1 MMTIWC
7 YNKKIIKKLEGNTM
21 ISTSRYIKEWQLALQ
36 QEINHL
42 KRFSSTKIA
51 LFNGQHLQTEENYT
65 YYFESIS
72 FVKIPIGSSVV
83 LTWGKAK
90 INGRI
95 LSSDGKSLI
104 LQIDKSIGDYV
115 SEAFVSHDPWELLEQ
130 LMIRFDAIKENKT
143 KRMRIKRL
151 MNPSMPA
158 KHPQDMIKNHVH
170 DLSLRSKYN
179 PITFVWGP
187 PGTGKTYTL
196 ARVALQKYWKGKR
209 ILLLSQSNQAVD
221 VLMKEITKT
230 AQNKKRFKIGDILRY
245 GGNAAEMD
253 MHDEKITTS
262 ALLDEKDKALAV
274 QKQELLDEKIKLKR
288 DLARSFSSR
297 DSQALLKMEEQIA
310 RVLEKI
316 RKKELQFIKK
326 AMVVGTTLAKAATDP
341 AIYEDEYDLIL
352 LDEASMAYVPQTAF
366 AASLGKRL
374 IVCGDFKQL
383 PPIAASRSEAVNKWL
398 KEDIFHAS
406 GVADSVASGSLH
418 QHLLLLNE
426 QRRMHPS
433 ISSFTNKHIYHSLVS
448 DHPTVSSSR
457 KAITEKGP
465 FPKEANILLDT
476 SNFGYY
482 GGFEKGTKSRIN
494 LMHMLLS
501 LQLIVEAWKSG
512 IRSIGY
518 VTPYR
523 AQSELM
529 DAVTAELFPKQLAD
543 SSIQIA
549 TVHRFQGSEK
559 DMIIFDSTEGYPHE
573 RPGMLL
579 LGKDSDRLLNVAITR
594 SKGKFIHIANC
605 DFIKRRVGRDK
616 AVRKLVEHQWSENLL
631 VEQQKI
637 GTWINSSHPY
647 LKWQHAKNT
656 KDIWEDMKN
665 GKTVVA
671 AMPDIVQVP
680 QDWLQ
685 LLEAIAANTLCK
697 VYGPVK
703 SFKNKRVDSM
713 EYDAP
718 FPFVIV
724 DEHIVWIGHPLQL
737 VPGAKPPSIAV
748 RIESKQLAAYLLKQL
763 S

>member
-1 MMTIWC
+1 
-7 YNKKIIKKLEGNTM
+7 M
-21 ISTSRYIKEWQLALQ
+21 ISTSRYIKEWQIALQ

-51 LFNGQHLQTEENYT
+51 LFNGQLLQTEEDYT
-65 YYFESIS
+65 YYFESLA
-72 FVKIPIGSSVV
+72 FVKIPTGSSIV
-83 LTWGKAK
+83 LSWGTAR
-90 INGRI
+90 INGRV
-95 LSSDGKSLI
+95 LSADGKSLI
-104 LQIDKSIGDYV
+104 LQIEKLIGDYV
-115 SEAFVSHDPWELLEQ
+115 TEASVSHDPWELLEQ

-143 KRMRIKRL
+143 KRIRIKRL

-158 KHPQDMIKNHVH
+158 KHPQDIIKNHVH

-179 PITFVWGP
+179 PVTFVWGP

-230 AQNKKRFKIGDILRY
+230 AKSKDRFKIGDILRY
-245 GGNAAEMD
+245 GGNASELD
-253 MHDEKITTS
+253 LHDDKITTS
-262 ALLDEKDKALAV
+262 ALLDEKDKGLAV

-288 DLARSFSSR
+288 DLARSFSNR

-310 RVLEKI
+310 GILEKI
-316 RKKELQFIKK
+316 RKKELQFVKK
-326 AMVVGTTLAKAATDP
+326 AMVVGTTLAKAATDA
-341 AIYEDEYDLIL
+341 AIYEDEYDLVL

-366 AASLGKRL
+366 AASLGKR
-374 IVCGDFKQL
+374 IIICGDFKQL

-398 KEDIFHAS
+398 KEDVFHAS

-433 ISSFTNKHIYHSLVS
+433 ISSFTNKHIYHSLVT

-457 KAITEKGP
+457 KAITAKAP
-465 FPKEANILLDT
+465 FPMEANILLDT
-476 SNFGYY
+476 SNFGHY

-494 LMHMLLS
+494 LIHLLLS

-529 DAVTAELFPKQLAD
+529 HAIASDLFPKQLAD
-543 SSIQIA
+543 NSILIA

-559 DMIIFDSTEGYPHE
+559 DLIIFDSTEGYPHE
-573 RPGMLL
+573 RPGMLMVS
-579 LGKDSDRLLNVAITR
+579 KDSDRLLNVAITR

-605 DFIKRRVGRDK
+605 DFIRRRVGRDK
-616 AVRKLVEHQWSENLL
+616 AVRKLVEHQLSENVL

-637 GTWINSSHPY
+637 GTWINSNHPY

-656 KDIWEDMKN
+656 EDILGDLKN
-665 GKTVVA
+665 GKSAVVV
-671 AMPDIVQVP
+671 MPGTNPAPLEWI
-680 QDWLQ
+680 Q
-685 LLEAIAANTLCK
+685 LIDSVAEYTACK
-697 VYGPVK
+697 IYGPSDYHK
-703 SFKNKRVDSM
+703 YNGAKIID
-713 EYDAP
+713 YDAL
-718 FPFVIV
+718 FPYIII
-724 DEHIVWIGHPLQL
+724 DEHVVWIGHPLQL
-737 VPGAKPPSIAV
+737 VPGAKPPSVAV
-748 RIESKQLAAYLLKQL
+748 RIESKQLAAFLLKQM

>member
-1 MMTIWC
+1 
-7 YNKKIIKKLEGNTM
+7 M
-21 ISTSRYIKEWQLALQ
+21 ISTSRYIKEWQIALQ

-51 LFNGQHLQTEENYT
+51 LFNGQLLQTAEDYT

-72 FVKIPIGSSVV
+72 FVKIPIGSSIV
-83 LTWGKAK
+83 LSWGTAR
-90 INGRI
+90 INGRV
-95 LSSDGKSLI
+95 LSADGKSLI
-104 LQIDKSIGDYV
+104 LQIEKLIGDHV
-115 SEAFVSHDPWELLEQ
+115 TEASVSHDPWELLEQ

-143 KRMRIKRL
+143 KRMRIKKL

-158 KHPQDMIKNHVH
+158 KHPQDIIKNHVH

-179 PITFVWGP
+179 PVTFVWGP

-230 AQNKKRFKIGDILRY
+230 AKSKDRFKVGDILRY
-245 GGNAAEMD
+245 GGNAAELD
-253 MHDEKITTS
+253 LHDDKITTS
-262 ALLDEKDKALAV
+262 ALLDEKDKGLAV
-274 QKQELLDEKIKLKR
+274 QKQELQEEKIKLKR
-288 DLARSFSSR
+288 DLARSFSNR

-316 RKKELQFIKK
+316 RKKELQFVKK
-326 AMVVGTTLAKAATDP
+326 AMVVGTTLAKAATDA
-341 AIYEDEYDLIL
+341 AIYEDEYDLVL

-366 AASLGKRL
+366 AASLGKR
-374 IVCGDFKQL
+374 IIICGDFKQL

-426 QRRMHPS
+426 QRRMHPN
-433 ISSFTNKHIYHSLVS
+433 ISSFTNKHIYHSLVT

-457 KAITEKGP
+457 KAITEKVP
-465 FPKEANILLDT
+465 FPMEANILMDT
-476 SNFGYY
+476 SNFGHY

-494 LMHMLLS
+494 LIHLLLS

-512 IRSIGY
+512 IKSIGY

-529 DAVTAELFPKQLAD
+529 QAIASDLFPKQLAD
-543 SSIQIA
+543 NSILIA

-559 DMIIFDSTEGYPHE
+559 DLIIFDSTEGYPHE

-605 DFIKRRVGRDK
+605 DFIRRRVGRDK
-616 AVRKLVEHQWSENLL
+616 AVRKLVEHQLSENLL
-631 VEQQKI
+631 VEHQKI
-637 GTWINSSHPY
+637 GTWINSNHPY
-647 LKWQHAKNT
+647 LKWKHAKNT
-656 KDIWEDMKN
+656 EDILEDMKN
-665 GKTVVA
+665 GSSAVVV
-671 AMPDIVQVP
+671 MPGTNRAPSEWI
-680 QDWLQ
+680 Q
-685 LLEAIAANTLCK
+685 LLESVVENTACK
-697 VYGPVK
+697 IYGPSEYVK
-703 SFKNKRVDSM
+703 CKGAKIV
-713 EYDAP
+713 EYDAL
-718 FPFVIV
+718 FPFIIV
-724 DEHIVWIGHPLQL
+724 DERVVWIGHPLEL
-737 VPGAKPPSIAV
+737 VPAAKPPSVAV

>member
-1 MMTIWC
+1 
-7 YNKKIIKKLEGNTM
+7 M
-21 ISTSRYIKEWQLALQ
+21 ISTSRYIKEWQIALQ

-51 LFNGQHLQTEENYT
+51 LFNGQLLQTAEDYT

-72 FVKIPIGSSVV
+72 FVKIPIGSSIV
-83 LTWGKAK
+83 LSWGTTRN
-90 INGRI
+90 NGRV
-95 LSSDGKSLI
+95 LSADGKSLI
-104 LQIDKSIGDYV
+104 LQIEKLIGDHV
-115 SEAFVSHDPWELLEQ
+115 SEASVSHDPWELLEQ

-143 KRMRIKRL
+143 KRIRIKKL

-158 KHPQDMIKNHVH
+158 KHPQDIIKNHVH

-179 PITFVWGP
+179 PVTFVWGP

-230 AQNKKRFKIGDILRY
+230 AKSKGRFKIGDILRY
-245 GGNAAEMD
+245 GGNAAELD
-253 MHDEKITTS
+253 LHDDKITTS
-262 ALLDEKDKALAV
+262 ALLDEKDKDLAI

-288 DLARSFSSR
+288 DLARSFSNR

-316 RKKELQFIKK
+316 RKKELQFVKK
-326 AMVVGTTLAKAATDP
+326 AMVVGTTLAKAATDA
-341 AIYEDEYDLIL
+341 AIYEDEYDLVL

-366 AASLGKRL
+366 AASLGKR
-374 IVCGDFKQL
+374 IIICGDFKQL

-406 GVADSVASGSLH
+406 QVADSVASGSLH

-433 ISSFTNKHIYHSLVS
+433 ISSFTNKHIYHSLVT
-448 DHPTVSSSR
+448 DHPTVTSSR
-457 KAITEKGP
+457 KTITEKAP

-476 SNFGYY
+476 SNFGHY

-494 LMHMLLS
+494 LIHLLLS

-529 DAVTAELFPKQLAD
+529 HAIASDLFPKQLAD
-543 SSIQIA
+543 NSILIA

-579 LGKDSDRLLNVAITR
+579 LGSTSDRLLNVAITR

-605 DFIKRRVGRDK
+605 DFLRKRVGRDK
-616 AVRKLVEHQWSENLL
+616 AVRKLVEHQLAENLL
-631 VEQQKI
+631 VKEAEI
-637 GTWINSSHPY
+637 GTWVKASHPY
-647 LKWQHAKNT
+647 VKWQHARNV
-656 KDIWEDMKN
+656 KDISQDIKHA
-665 GKTVVA
+665 KTVCIV
-671 AMPDIVQVP
+671 MPENSKPPIE
-680 QDWLQ
+680 WLQ
-685 LLEAIAANTLCK
+685 LLDHVAEYPKCK
-697 VYGPVK
+697 IYGQAKWAKTRGVK
-703 SFKNKRVDSM
+703 SLP
-713 EYDAP
+713 YDGGYP
-718 FPFVIV
+718 YVII
-724 DEHIVWIGHPLQL
+724 DDQIVWIGHPLQL

-748 RIESKQLAAYLLKQL
+748 RMESKQLAAYLLKQL